1 MKLFT
6 KTSLAMILLL
16 GISTPNAFATDTWMV
31 STDSGCKIYNP
42 EPQPNESVTWSGDCM
57 DGYAHGYGKLQWYV
71 HNEPQSSYM
80 GDYQQGHAH
89 GKGTVIYTD
98 GDEYVGD
105 WKDSKRHGKGI
116 MNYTDGMKYTG
127 EWQDDKK
134 HGNGTITFDDGEK
147 YTGEW
152 QNDLPHGK
160 GMFIA
165 SFMIYDGEYYNGVM
179 QGWGTMLVTEN
190 NLNTAYEGQWTNG
203 NMNGVGRYIIPNNPD
218 RHVNDENGY
227 WQDDYLIIPA
237 LFKEKKIDK
246 YLSKEQ
252 HAKLVQKLGKQVQ
265 RPKEVLL
272 PFRQYLTDPTPSKA
286 Q

>member
-16 GISTPNAFATDTWMV
+16 GISTPSAFATDTWLV

-42 EPQPNESVTWSGDCM
+42 EPQPDESVTWSGDCV

-71 HNEPQSSYM
+71 HSELQGSYM
-80 GDYQQGHAH
+80 GDYYQGKTHGKGSIVWANGIKYNGDWKDDLLH
-89 GKGTVIYTD
+89 GKGTMTFA
-98 GDEYVGD
+98 
-105 WKDSKRHGKGI
+105 
-116 MNYTDGMKYTG
+116 
-127 EWQDDKK
+127 
-134 HGNGTITFDDGEK
+134 NGTK
-147 YTGEW
+147 YIGDFY
-152 QNDLPHGK
+152 NGKPHGK
-160 GMFIA
+160 GKQTLADGSTYDGEYQNGKPHGKGTFITP
-165 SFMIYDGEYYNGVM
+165 FMIYDGEFENSIM
-179 QGWGTMLVTEN
+179 HGWGTMLVTEN

-218 RHVNDENGY
+218 RHANDENGY